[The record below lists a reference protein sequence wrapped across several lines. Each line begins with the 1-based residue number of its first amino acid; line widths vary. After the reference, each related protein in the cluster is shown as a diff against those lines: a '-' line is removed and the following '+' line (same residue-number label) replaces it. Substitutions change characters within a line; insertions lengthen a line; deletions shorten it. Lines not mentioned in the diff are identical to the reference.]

1 MREGFY
7 VGFSVYFYLIDRIF
21 VNLDFKPGIYGGAN
35 FFAGVYFCGLAIFGV
50 LQELIFA
57 IFRKYP
63 VPSIVLFSFLLST
76 SNRKT
81 YFQALLSQYFV
92 VSE

>member
-21 VNLDFKPGIYGGAN
+21 VNLDFKPAIYGGTN

-50 LQELIFA
+50 LQELIFCDFQKA
-57 IFRKYP
+57 EYP
-63 VPSIVLFSFLLST
+63 VPSIVLFS
-76 SNRKT
+76 
-81 YFQALLSQYFV
+81 
-92 VSE
+92 